1 MNTVFYIAK
10 RYAFS
15 KSKTKAIHLITMI
28 SSIGIVVSSMALFVV
43 LSIFSGLEQLT
54 LSYIDNTSAD
64 LTAMPDTGKS
74 LLVSEE
80 QKDQIRKLDGIQAFS
95 FVAEER
101 VVFNYNEK
109 QSFAYIKAVDSNY
122 LKVAD
127 VETGLVVGAWITP
140 GTAEVIIGNSF
151 AHTLSMGLYSNDNL
165 LEAIAMKPGE
175 GMISVPEEAYN
186 RIPLYPK
193 GIYLFNNADLDGKYV
208 FADIALGQQLLNW
221 EENRYSQIEI
231 KLDQG
236 AKEKKVIAGLQDV
249 FQNTLEIKNKE
260 QLNSSLYKMLKTE
273 KLAVYLIFCI
283 VIVVTLFSLT
293 GALIM
298 MILEKKEHFRTL
310 WFIGFT
316 KLDLRRIVLY
326 QGLILSLGGAFAG
339 IVLGFGISYLQEQ
352 LGIIRVTEHLPYPVV
367 IQWENFIVVFFTLV
381 LLGLL
386 ASFFAASRLR
396 IEK

>member
-1 MNTVFYIAK
+1 
-10 RYAFS
+10 
-15 KSKTKAIHLITMI
+15 MI

-43 LSIFSGLEQLT
+43 LSIFSGLEKLT
-54 LSYIDNTSAD
+54 LSYVDNTSAD
-64 LTAMPDTGKS
+64 LTAMPNSGKS
-74 LLVSEE
+74 FLVSEE
-80 QKDQIRKLDGIQAFS
+80 QKKQVKQIDGIQAFS

-101 VVFNYNEK
+101 VVFTYNEK
-109 QSFAYIKAVDSNY
+109 QTFAYIKAVDSNY

-127 VETGLVVGAWITP
+127 IESGLAVGEWISP
-140 GTAEVIIGNSF
+140 GTSEVIIGNSL
-151 AHTLSMGLYSNDNL
+151 AHTLSMGLYSNENL
-165 LEAIAMKPGE
+165 LEVIAMKPGE

-186 RIPLYPK
+186 RVPLYPK
-193 GIYLFNNADLDGKYV
+193 GIYMFNNMDLDGKYV
-208 FADIALGQQLLNW
+208 FADILLGQQLLDW
-221 EENRYSQIEI
+221 DENRFSQIELRLI
-231 KLDQG
+231 DG
-236 AKEKKVIAGLQDV
+236 TNEKEVIASLQKV
-249 FQNTLEIKNKE
+249 FNNTLDIKNKE

-273 KLAVYLIFCI
+273 KLAVYLVFCI

-310 WFIGFT
+310 WHIGFT
-316 KLDLRRIVLY
+316 KASLRKIILY

-352 LGIIRVTEHLPYPVV
+352 FGIIRVTENIPYPIV

-381 LLGLL
+381 VLGLL
-386 ASFFAASRLR
+386 ASFFASSRLK